1 MYIILSTLIGLCY
14 GSFINVLIY
23 RLPKKKSIISP
34 RSFCPKCKNSIPLYR
49 NIPVLSF
56 IIQKGKCHNCKR
68 PISISY
74 PLIEITT
81 GIIWFLFS
89 YIAFGNYEIDSMI
102 LLDFFF
108 SITIISFFIPLAI
121 IDLKYLYFPYKLLIP
136 IIIISLL
143 YSIIKLWLFNDLNSI
158 LGISVA
164 LIFLS
169 VIYTITKVWLNFKNR
184 NEDPMGFG
192 DILLIIPIAVWLGYL
207 GVLLCIFISSFMTL
221 CFWFLFNHF
230 KIIKFDAKMPFGPY
244 LILCSIIIKV
254 GIILKLIPVSIFQTI

>member
-89 YIAFGNYEIDSMI
+89 YITFGNYEIDSII

-108 SITIISFFIPLAI
+108 SIIIISFFIPLAI

-136 IIIISLL
+136 IIVISLL

-158 LGISVA
+158 LGISAA

-169 VIYTITKVWLNFKNR
+169 FIYTITKVWLNFKNR

-192 DILLIIPIAVWLGYL
+192 DILLIGMIMD
-207 GVLLCIFISSFMTL
+207 ISNWDELKTGDDAYDATF
-221 CFWFLFNHF
+221 F
-230 KIIKFDAKMPFGPY
+230 KIDKCPKLAFECHQNLFDMYYKIY
-244 LILCSIIIKV
+244 NRK
-254 GIILKLIPVSIFQTI
+254 